1 LRILELHI
9 DGYGVFRDQHV
20 QDFGDGVV
28 LFSGPN
34 EAGKS
39 TLMSFVRGVLFG
51 FERESQAGYY
61 PPLLGGRHGGR
72 LVVEMRDGDEVVVER
87 YAERGQPKA
96 PASVVGNMSKALY
109 SNVFA
114 FSLAELASLESL
126 GSEEVRA
133 RIYSAGA
140 GLGTRTLPEA
150 RKAVLSNID
159 KLYKRQGKVPAINVL
174 LREIAELERLCG
186 DLASRPAEF
195 NEVVRNMDRLAS
207 EERRAR
213 EELDEAK
220 ARHLWFMALVASRKT
235 WEQLLAA
242 RTSSMPLQKRIGVV
256 VRREGRP
263 FWLWSRRYTAS
274 SLSRQ
279 ALSSWPTPSSSWKL
293 PHAREDEHTRNA

>member
-1 LRILELHI
+1 
-9 DGYGVFRDQHV
+9 
-20 QDFGDGVV
+20 
-28 LFSGPN
+28 
-34 EAGKS
+34 
-39 TLMSFVRGVLFG
+39 
-51 FERESQAGYY
+51 
-61 PPLLGGRHGGR
+61 
-72 LVVEMRDGDEVVVER
+72 MRDGDEVVVER

-242 RTSSMPLQKRIGVV
+242 RTLLDALAEEDRSGGEA
-256 VRREGRP
+256 RREAVLALESEIHR
-263 FWLWSRRYTAS
+263 LKLEQAS
-274 SLSRQ
+274 FVQL
-279 ALSSWPTPSSSWKL
+279 ADAIFELEAA
-293 PHAREDEHTRNA
+293 ARERRRAYEERLRELGAHGWRETGLCGCVARRIPASCRRVAACNLN

>member
-1 LRILELHI
+1 MRILELHI

-20 QDFGDGVV
+20 RDFGDGVV

-51 FERESQAGYY
+51 FERESQAGHY

-159 KLYKRQGKVPAINVL
+159 KL
-174 LREIAELERLCG
+174 
-186 DLASRPAEF
+186 
-195 NEVVRNMDRLAS
+195 
-207 EERRAR
+207 
-213 EELDEAK
+213 
-220 ARHLWFMALVASRKT
+220 
-235 WEQLLAA
+235 
-242 RTSSMPLQKRIGVV
+242 
-256 VRREGRP
+256 
-263 FWLWSRRYTAS
+263 
-274 SLSRQ
+274 
-279 ALSSWPTPSSSWKL
+279 
-293 PHAREDEHTRNA
+293 

>member
-140 GLGTRTLPEA
+140 GLFAFSAGIA
-150 RKAVLSNID
+150 CGVLLG
-159 KLYKRQGKVPAINVL
+159 KLMYKLSGGKVNPLIGAAGISAV
-174 LREIAELERLCG
+174 
-186 DLASRPAEF
+186 P
-195 NEVVRNMDRLAS
+195 M
-207 EERRAR
+207 
-213 EELDEAK
+213 
-220 ARHLWFMALVASRKT
+220 
-235 WEQLLAA
+235 AA
-242 RTSSMPLQKRIGVV
+242 RVCQQVGLEEDPNNHLLMHAMGANVGGQIASAVAAGVMMAI
-256 VRREGRP
+256 
-263 FWLWSRRYTAS
+263 FS
-274 SLSRQ
+274 
-279 ALSSWPTPSSSWKL
+279 
-293 PHAREDEHTRNA
+293 